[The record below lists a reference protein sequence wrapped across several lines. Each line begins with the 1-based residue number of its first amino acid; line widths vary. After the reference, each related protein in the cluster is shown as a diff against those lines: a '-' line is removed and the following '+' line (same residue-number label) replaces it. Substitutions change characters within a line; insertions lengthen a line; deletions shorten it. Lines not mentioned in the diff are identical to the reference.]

1 MDLPHEMQTLA
12 VIKLHIIDLTDR
24 GENKPRILWYTCTL
38 QLTQR
43 SIEKLVGQDLGYRN
57 NLIDPSN
64 NKRQK
69 LPASKSVPM
78 ELGPSFLKLSLNFEI
93 SLEKSST

>member
-24 GENKPRILWYTCTL
+24 GENGPRILRYTCTL
-38 QLTQR
+38 QLR
-43 SIEKLVGQDLGYRN
+43 KGSIGKFVGQDLGNRN
-57 NLIDPSN
+57 NLIYSSN
-64 NKRQK
+64 NKRRK

-93 SLEKSST
+93 SLEKSAT